1 MTCEAKHCKSKDV
14 SYTCGGYFCS
24 EHKATLLKWH
34 KILGMAKA
42 HGDIFLE
49 YHCRRVMKSIRTFDR
64 GHYHRFLCVQQ
75 AVREALIFKSDCGT
89 NKATVETQ
97 RYAIAT

>member
-1 MTCEAKHCKSKDV
+1 
-14 SYTCGGYFCS
+14 
-24 EHKATLLKWH
+24 
-34 KILGMAKA
+34 
-42 HGDIFLE
+42 LE